1 MEARSHAGGF
11 ATESPCPQVPRV
23 ELDVSIESLAYGGSA
38 VARHDGKVLFIPGSV
53 PGERVRVRVTAE
65 HDSWAEAEVVR
76 ILEKGA
82 SRVDPPCPIV
92 GECGGCPW
100 QHVDY
105 AGQLEAKE
113 QAVVEAMRRIAGLV
127 EVPIEPIVA
136 SPDNFGYRNRLSLR
150 FEGGKIGFYQARTK
164 RLVPAPD
171 CLLAED
177 DVRRALPAVERFLAS
192 LTTRVMRV
200 EIASRGLLPG
210 VSVAVQS
217 AGRLRH
223 GDTLAAHAV
232 VEDRLSGIRGLVMHG
247 RGWKRAWGDP
257 RRRFEVA
264 PGVAVDFPGASFGQ
278 VNTRANLDLVRM
290 VVARCTETP
299 PAKLVEL
306 YAGAGNFSFAVAQRS
321 GRVLAVD
328 EDEGAVEAGRL
339 AAKAAGLRNLRF
351 AAARAEVWLAE
362 NKDPVNVLLVD
373 PPRSGLAGAAQA
385 AAALAAPRV
394 VYVSCNPSTLARD
407 VRVFAESGYR
417 VLSVAP
423 IDLFPQTFHVETVC
437 TLELT

>member
-1 MEARSHAGGF
+1 MNI
-11 ATESPCPQVPRV
+11 
-23 ELDVSIESLAYGGSA
+23 DVSIDSLAYGGSG
-38 VARHDGKVLFIPGSV
+38 VARHDGRVLFV
-53 PGERVRVRVTAE
+53 PGVVPDEKLRVRVTAD
-65 HDSWAEAEVVR
+65 HGSYAEAEVVE
-76 ILEKGA
+76 ILSRGA
-82 SRVDPPCPIV
+82 ARVDPPCPIV
-92 GECGGCPW
+92 KDCGGCPW
-100 QHVDY
+100 QHVEY
-105 AGQLEAKE
+105 ASQLQAK
-113 QAVVEAMRRIAGLV
+113 QNAVVEALHRIGGLA

-136 SPDNFGYRNRLSLR
+136 SPDTFGYRNRLSLR
-150 FEGGKIGFYQARTK
+150 FDDGRIGFYQSRTN
-164 RLVPAPD
+164 RLVPVPD

-177 DVRRALPAVERFLAS
+177 DVRRALPVVERFLTS

-223 GDTLAAHAV
+223 GDTLAAHAI
-232 VEDRLSGIRGLVMHG
+232 VEDRKSGVGGLVMHG
-247 RGWKRAWGDP
+247 RGWKRSWGDP

-264 PGVAVDFPGASFGQ
+264 PGVVVDFPGTSFGQ
-278 VNTRANLDLVRM
+278 VNSRANLDLVRM
-290 VVARCTETP
+290 VVARATEIP
-299 PAKLVEL
+299 PAHLVEL

-328 EDEGAVEAGRL
+328 EDESAVEAGRA

-351 AAARAEVWLAE
+351 AAARAEVWLAAARG
-362 NKDPVNVLLVD
+362 PVDVLLVD
-373 PPRSGLAGAAQA
+373 PPRSGLATAAGAAA
-385 AAALAAPRV
+385 GLGAPRV

-407 VRVFAESGYR
+407 LRGFVEAGYR
-417 VLSVAP
+417 VASVAP